1 MSITAKEIQE
11 EGFEHQIRGY
21 DVEQVDVFIDRVAAE
36 VDAMNRQ
43 IAELQQQ
50 LTIKDNELAALQ
62 EAPVPAPEE
71 LENAKLRVDKATAEL
86 EKANSKMADALVKAE
101 EAEGRVREAEAR
113 AKAAEE
119 KIKPLQ
125 EQLAEKNKLDNAI
138 SQAFISAQR
147 SADQLKEEARLEGER
162 IYRESEAKAREFIRE
177 ALSKKAAI
185 YNEIDALQ
193 KSSEDFRDQYI
204 KMVEEF
210 AKDARER
217 FANMEPPSIPDGI
230 INEMLPD
237 IESMPGLED
246 GASADGKGKQASA
259 HEAEAAPQKTQR
271 APKIN
276 IPEI

>member
-50 LTIKDNELAALQ
+50 LAIKDNELAALQ
-62 EAPVPAPEE
+62 EAPVPAPE
-71 LENAKLRVDKATAEL
+71 EL

>member
-1 MSITAKEIQE
+1 M
-11 EGFEHQIRGY
+11 
-21 DVEQVDVFIDRVAAE
+21 V
-36 VDAMNRQ
+36 
-43 IAELQQQ
+43 
-50 LTIKDNELAALQ
+50 
-62 EAPVPAPEE
+62 
-71 LENAKLRVDKATAEL
+71 
-86 EKANSKMADALVKAE
+86 
-101 EAEGRVREAEAR
+101 
-113 AKAAEE
+113 
-119 KIKPLQ
+119 
-125 EQLAEKNKLDNAI
+125 
-138 SQAFISAQR
+138 
-147 SADQLKEEARLEGER
+147 ARLEGER